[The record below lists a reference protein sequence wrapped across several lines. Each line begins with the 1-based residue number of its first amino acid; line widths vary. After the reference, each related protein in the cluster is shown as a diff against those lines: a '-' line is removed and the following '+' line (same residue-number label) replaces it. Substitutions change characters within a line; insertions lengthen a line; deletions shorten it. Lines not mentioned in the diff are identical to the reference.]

1 MSTSDLRWVSGDR
14 PELEAP
20 VMVVVLTGW
29 IDTGGAAA
37 AAMQTIVEECSADP
51 VATFD
56 DDVFLDFRAR
66 RPILELREGLSS
78 VLRWQQITASVARD
92 RAGHDLVLLSG
103 PEPDMAWHRFA
114 RGVVELATHFDV
126 ATMVSLG
133 AYPFT
138 TPHTRPSQISITT
151 PSQDVLARMPFAR
164 SSIDVPAG
172 ASALLAHALHDVGIP
187 TMGLWAQVPHY
198 INSLDYPAAGVSLLD
213 ALREAADVVVD
224 ATELR
229 QAAVDQRERLDA
241 LVAGNPEH
249 AEMLRQLELLHDA
262 ADPPTQGLAT
272 GTGSPMPMTSGD
284 ELAAELERFL
294 RDQPPADD

>member
-1 MSTSDLRWVSGDR
+1 MSSSDLQWIVGAR
-14 PELEAP
+14 PQVTDP
-20 VMVVVLTGW
+20 VLVVVLTGW

-37 AAMQTIVEECSADP
+37 AAMTTIAEECAADP

-56 DDVFLDFRAR
+56 DDVFIDFRAR
-66 RPILELREGLSS
+66 RPILELRDGLSS

-114 RGVVELATHFDV
+114 SGVVELATGLGV
-126 ATMVSLG
+126 RTMVSLG

-151 PSQDVLARMPFAR
+151 PSQDVLARLPFAR

-187 TMGLWAQVPHY
+187 SLGLWAQVPHY
-198 INSLDYPAAGVSLLD
+198 ITSLEYPAAGVALID
-213 ALREAADVVVD
+213 ALRDAADVVID
-224 ATELR
+224 ATDLR

-241 LVAGNPEH
+241 LVTQNAEH
-249 AEMLRQLELLHDA
+249 AAMLRQLETLHDA
-262 ADPPTQGLAT
+262 AEPTA
-272 GTGSPMPMTSGD
+272 GTPSGSTLPMTSGD

-294 RDQPPADD
+294 REQPPSDD

>member
-1 MSTSDLRWVSGDR
+1 MSSGDLRWISGPR
-14 PELEAP
+14 PTLDAP

-37 AAMQTIVEECSADP
+37 AAMRTISEECGADP

-66 RPILELREGLSS
+66 RPILELRDGLSS
-78 VLRWQQITASVARD
+78 VLRWQQITVSIARD

-114 RGVVELATHFDV
+114 RAVVEV
-126 ATMVSLG
+126 AGELGVSTMVALG

-138 TPHTRPSQISITT
+138 TPHTRPSQISVIS
-151 PSQDVLARMPFAR
+151 PSQDVLARLRFAR

-172 ASALLAHALHDVGIP
+172 ASALLAHVLYETGVP
-187 TMGLWAQVPHY
+187 TLGLWAQVPHY
-198 INSLDYPAAGVSLLD
+198 VNSLDYPAAAVALLD
-213 ALREAADVVVD
+213 ALRESVEVVID
-224 ATELR
+224 GTELR
-229 QAAVDQRERLDA
+229 QAALAQRERLDL

-262 ADPPTQGLAT
+262 ADPPSSGPGL
-272 GTGSPMPMTSGD
+272 GTAGPMPSGD

-294 RDQPPADD
+294 RDQPPSEG

>member
-1 MSTSDLRWVSGDR
+1 MSDLQWLPGER
-14 PELEAP
+14 PTVVDP

-37 AAMQTIVEECSADP
+37 AAMATIAAECAAVP

-56 DDVFLDFRAR
+56 DDVFIDFRAR

-78 VLRWQQITASVARD
+78 VLRWQHITASVASD
-92 RAGHDLVLLSG
+92 RTGRDLVLLSG

-114 RGVVELATHFDV
+114 RAVVELTTELGV
-126 ATMVSLG
+126 RSMVSLG

-151 PSQDVLARMPFAR
+151 PSQDVLARLPFAR

-198 INSLDYPAAGVSLLD
+198 TTSLDYPAAGVALLD
-213 ALREAADVVVD
+213 ALRDAADLVID

-241 LVAGNPEH
+241 LVAQNAEH
-249 AEMLRQLELLHDA
+249 AEMLRQLEALHDA
-262 ADPPTQGLAT
+262 AGPAEAGPAS
-272 GTGSPMPMTSGD
+272 GSTLPLTSGD

-294 RDQPPADD
+294 RDQPPSAD